1 MLLKTQI
8 LINTLVNF
16 VAITILVADAAEGAI
31 IVVSDDLI
39 IEEIVEIIFPSL
51 DISLMPP
58 MDGVSGGT
66 PCRPQHQQHSAAPAA
81 SSGLFPFLNP
91 MPAHHF
97 SAQMSP
103 SAHTDPRSAHPTAPQ
118 AVFNTTHQHSTSHL
132 TTMDLVFG
140 LQYKSS
146 YIVTS
151 NV

>member
-58 MDGVSGGT
+58 MVWLSGDT
-66 PCRPQHQQHSAAPAA
+66 LCRPQHHNSINNVQQPLLHDRA
-81 SSGLFPFLNP
+81 SFPFRL
-91 MPAHHF
+91 
-97 SAQMSP
+97 
-103 SAHTDPRSAHPTAPQ
+103 
-118 AVFNTTHQHSTSHL
+118 
-132 TTMDLVFG
+132 
-140 LQYKSS
+140 
-146 YIVTS
+146 
-151 NV
+151 